1 MKNLFKK
8 IFLNVFLLPFFS
20 FATVTTKLGDKI
32 KVDGIIESKEWEGA
46 QSFDIKYEYEP
57 GYNTL
62 PPFKT
67 TAYVTYSDT
76 KLYVAFDAK
85 IEDIKYLRASIR
97 ERDTGFMDDW
107 VGIALD
113 TYGDNRSLII
123 IGSNAYGSQID
134 LKETL
139 GSDGDIS
146 YNINYETKGVIGEDG
161 YVVEMAIPFS
171 ELQYE
176 KKDILKWK
184 ASFIRHS
191 WKESRINASSN
202 KFDRGNDCIP
212 CQIDTYIELEGVN
225 PKKRLEFLP
234 YVSGNYVGSS
244 DGNKISYDKPNF
256 KAGLSA
262 RYDFSSSTA
271 LDFTINPD
279 FSQVEADVTRININ
293 SPFAVNYPE
302 RRPFFNE
309 GNDILSSYGD
319 AVYTRS
325 INNPIFASKLVNQ
338 GSKQR
343 VYFLTSYDRDTPY
356 LVPGEN
362 RSYFGKGE
370 GSFGNILRYQRTFEN
385 GSNVGF
391 LSTNRF
397 YNGGGMG
404 NMFGVDAKIRF
415 NKTYNLDFVYGN
427 SFSEE
432 PNKDWIS
439 SSDVIEGK
447 TVALDGE
454 KFSGNA
460 LSIGFNRISE
470 HWATSIDYDQLSPLF
485 RADMGFITQNNFRE
499 FSFEQSY
506 FNRRDKKVTNYF
518 AKIETEIRYNS
529 SGKLKRVHLLPIYS
543 MSFKNGFSFDYA
555 YSYNVF
561 EEYNEDEFKNF
572 ATNFIAFRYTPTE
585 KISIF
590 SRNLI
595 GRSIAY
601 NISNPEIGKRMRLN
615 LSINYR
621 PNDKLSFSPSIS
633 SESMKYM
640 GSNEKIYSGYIFRL
654 NSKYQFSNDLSFK
667 LVTEYNDFNSLLF
680 MQPLL
685 KWNPNP
691 STVFYIGG
699 NTQINYLKD
708 NDDRWVTDNSQ
719 LFLKLQ
725 YLFKIN

>member
-1 MKNLFKK
+1 MKNLCKK

-46 QSFDIKYEYEP
+46 QIFDLKYEYDP

-139 GSDGDIS
+139 GSDSDIS
-146 YNINYETKGVIGEDG
+146 YNINYQTKGVIGEDG

-184 ASFIRHS
+184 ASFLRHS
-191 WKESRINASSN
+191 WKESKINASSN

-404 NMFGVDAKIRF
+404 NMFGIDAKIRF
-415 NKTYNLDFVYGN
+415 NKTYNLDFIYGN

-529 SGKLKRVHLLPIYS
+529 NGKLKRVHLLPVYS
-543 MSFKNGFSFDYA
+543 MRFKNGFSFDYA

-561 EEYNEDEFKNF
+561 EEYNGDEFKNF

-585 KISIF
+585 KLSLF

-601 NISNPEIGKRMRLN
+601 NISNPEIGKRIRLN

-633 SESMKYM
+633 SESMKYIE
-640 GSNEKIYSGYIFRL
+640 SNEKIYSGYIFRL

-667 LVTEYNDFNSLLF
+667 IVTEYNDFNSLLF

-708 NDDRWVTDNSQ
+708 NDDRWATDNSQ